1 MNLAHDP
8 VFGTAGTIEYA
19 FITLFSTKTPQKNF
33 LYCDNIP
40 HLDGTVPKSGFKSI
54 TVSEHVYRKFFDVY
68 EKSKKDLEMKGI
80 TSFSGY
86 LTSMM
91 EEMMQKHEVFAK
103 YAPMMEKLAVDDNRV
118 VVKDNKKNRIAEVQI
133 KNGELYCML
142 DEKTDCIHVG
152 FVYSLP
158 EVYRTLYEH
167 GVKMPN
173 IK

>member
-1 MNLAHDP
+1 MKEEINL
-8 VFGTAGTIEYA
+8 
-19 FITLFSTKTPQKNF
+19 KNY
-33 LYCDNIP
+33 LYCYIVPNPDR
-40 HLDGTVPKSGFKSI
+40 TMPKSGFKSI
-54 TVSEHVYRKFFDVY
+54 TVSEYVYRKFFDVY

-91 EEMMQKHEVFAK
+91 EELMQKYEVFAK
-103 YAPMMEKLAVDDNRV
+103 YAPMMEKIAVDDNRV
-118 VVKDNKKNRIAEVQI
+118 VVKDNRKNRIAEVQI

-142 DEKTDCIHVG
+142 DEKNDCVHVG

-158 EVYRTLYEH
+158 EVCKTLYDH

>member
-1 MNLAHDP
+1 M
-8 VFGTAGTIEYA
+8 
-19 FITLFSTKTPQKNF
+19 
-33 LYCDNIP
+33 
-40 HLDGTVPKSGFKSI
+40 PKSGFKSI
-54 TVSEHVYRKFFDVY
+54 TVSEYVYKKFFDVY

-91 EEMMQKHEVFAK
+91 EELMQKYEVFAK
-103 YAPMMEKLAVDDNRV
+103 YAPMMERVAVDDNRV

-133 KNGELYCML
+133 KEGELYCML
-142 DEKTDCIHVG
+142 DEKNDCAHVG

-158 EVYRTLYEH
+158 EVYKTLYEH